1 MTSQINYASL
11 AGAYR
16 GTMRSLIYDL
26 TLSKIIDDDKYDEL
40 RNFLTEKIEYI
51 ESTYGG
57 EIDPQ

>member
-16 GTMRSLIYDL
+16 GTMHGLIYDL
-26 TLSKIIDDDKYDEL
+26 VLSKIVDYDKYDEL
-40 RNFLTEKIEYI
+40 RNFLTEKIERI

-57 EIDPQ
+57 KIDPQ